1 MIVHIKEIL
10 KKYPRGKRALGA
22 FNTYNLESTLGILR
36 AAKAKKTPVIIQIS
50 EATIKYAGLKTIL
63 AIIETAAEK
72 EAKDIPIAVH
82 LDHGQSFE
90 IVSEC
95 VKEGVSSVHMDGS
108 ALPFKKNAA
117 LTKKAAAFCHRRGVW
132 VQGELGALPGKEG
145 MTKVKIPKDPGLYLT
160 DPVQAEKFVKLTGVD
175 ALAVSVGTLHGRFV
189 GREKVDL
196 ARIKQIARRV
206 KKPLVLH
213 GASGV
218 SDLRLGKAIKAGIS
232 IINIDTDLR
241 IAFTRTLKRTL
252 QKELSFYDPRK
263 ILSPS
268 ALSLQK
274 AVEKKITVFNS

>member
-10 KKYPRGKRALGA
+10 KKKVKCAIGA

-36 AAKAKKTPVIIQIS
+36 AAKIKKTPVIIQIS

-63 AIIETAAEK
+63 AIIETAVEK

-82 LDHGQSFE
+82 LDHGKSFE

-95 VKEGVSSVHMDGS
+95 IKEGLSSVHMDGS
-108 ALPFKKNAA
+108 ALPFKDNVSV
-117 LTKKAAAFCHRRGVW
+117 TKKAVVFGHKHGAW

-145 MTKVKIPKDPGLYLT
+145 MTKVEVPKDGLYLT
-160 DPVQAEKFVKLTGVD
+160 DPKEAEQFVKLTGVD
-175 ALAVSVGTLHGRFV
+175 TLAVSVGTMHGNFK
-189 GREKVDL
+189 GKEKVDL
-196 ARIKQIARRV
+196 ERVRQIGKRV

-213 GASGV
+213 GASGIT
-218 SDLRLGKAIKAGIS
+218 DLKLKQAIKAGIS

-241 IAFTRTLKRTL
+241 IAFTKTLKKTL
-252 QKELSFYDPRK
+252 HKELSFYDPRK

-274 AVEKKITVFNS
+274 AVEKKISVFNSKK